1 MGAAATA
8 RWRGVVRG
16 TLGEGPGRWG
26 AVTTKSRDLH
36 RDSALGEGARGQKVR
51 GLTQNGRA
59 AHPKSGSNR
68 CARATVQNAFGG
80 YMRGQGKRKEK
91 VIG

>member
-16 TLGEGPGRWG
+16 TLGEGPGHWG

-36 RDSALGEGARGQKVR
+36 RDSAFGEGARGQKVR
-51 GLTQNGRA
+51 ASSKTVGLRTQNPDRTA
-59 AHPKSGSNR
+59 
-68 CARATVQNAFGG
+68 ARAPPLKT
-80 YMRGQGKRKEK
+80 RLED
-91 VIG
+91 I